1 AAGAPSPRRV
11 EHAASSRGPWPADS
25 SVMAA
30 PFLRIANPKSRR
42 AQSIP
47 EVQVLPVHEQGRIEP
62 ANPFERIE
70 PDGHRAPRH
79 GVDPSVPF
87 VDDADSSIQDFKGS
101 GIEGGSAAVDDPAS
115 HGRQGG

>member
-1 AAGAPSPRRV
+1 AYARPIPSRV
-11 EHAASSRGPWPADS
+11 EQLHSGRGPLPADS
-25 SVMAA
+25 FVMGDAL
-30 PFLRIANPKSRR
+30 LRIANPKSRR